1 MTTSSK
7 KVYDENYFTHWYH
20 HPKLAVIRD
29 DHLKRRVH
37 MAVSVSEYLLDK
49 KLRSVLDVGCGEASW
64 RGELRRIRPGIRYVG
79 VDSSEYAVRRFGKK
93 RNIRSGTLGTLNRL
107 KIRGSFDLIVCS
119 DVLHYVPDSEL
130 KKGLRAM
137 SHLLGGV
144 AFLECFTKE
153 DETIGDKEG
162 FYARP
167 ASTYRQAFKEA
178 GFVSLGMHFYAGN
191 ELEPSLTSL
200 ERSR

>member
-1 MTTSSK
+1 MVDRGNVTAGSDKHVVWDAGADAPDTESGCRI
-7 KVYDENYFTHWYH
+7 KVEVTPLPPPWDE
-20 HPKLAVIRD
+20 
-29 DHLKRRVH
+29 
-37 MAVSVSEYLLDK
+37 
-49 KLRSVLDVGCGEASW
+49 VGIG
-64 RGELRRIRPGIRYVG
+64 YVE
-79 VDSSEYAVRRFGKK
+79 VDSSEDAVRRFSKK
-93 RNIRSGTLGTLNRL
+93 RNIRSCTLGTLNRL